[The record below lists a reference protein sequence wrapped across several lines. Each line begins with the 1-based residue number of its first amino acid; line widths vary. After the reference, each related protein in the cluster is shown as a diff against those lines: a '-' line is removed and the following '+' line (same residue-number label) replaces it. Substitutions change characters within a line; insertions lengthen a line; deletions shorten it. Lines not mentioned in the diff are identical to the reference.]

1 MTVENFQRLVSNALQ
16 NHDWRNITM
25 KRVISQT
32 FLTRKKV
39 LLCIGIALLTCASLT
54 GCDREAPVIS
64 GIDSVIELD
73 CGTKFNLEDY
83 LNENMDITDETDEG
97 AVQYKLSELEHTIK
111 CNGDVYNAD
120 TGEFNTEQ
128 FGNYDVEV
136 SVKDKSNNN
145 TTFAFTV
152 KLNPLHMKSSL
163 EEVVE
168 MDCGAIFN
176 VNNYF
181 SENIKIFN
189 LAEDSEY
196 KLDDFD
202 YTIKCD
208 ETIYNSASGKLDTG
222 KFGEYDATL
231 IVNSKSF
238 ENNTVSFSIK
248 LNPLAIEKGYYVYK
262 NDFASNYEYLGFCEY
277 KNTSVEDLAVTS
289 IEFQFFDK
297 DGVMI
302 ASSDMPDYS
311 REYVASGE
319 SGYALDTFDSA
330 GSPVSSADEIV
341 NVKVN
346 IEFEKPNESDNTSLE
361 VGDTEIINDYAYNVS
376 GFAGIT
382 VVTNPYDKD
391 IEYYALLAGMYDGEG
406 NLIGVMDSMDTDGIN
421 ANSKARATACWLP
434 DSREIPDMVKGLKA
448 SARVTLFDDGE

>member
-1 MTVENFQRLVSNALQ
+1 
-16 NHDWRNITM
+16 M
-25 KRVISQT
+25 KSVISQM
-32 FLTRKKV
+32 FLTAKKV
-39 LLCIGIALLTCASLT
+39 FLCIAMALLICVSLT

-83 LNENMDITDETDEG
+83 LNENTDITDETDDG
-97 AVQYKLSELEHTIK
+97 SVQYKLSELEHTIK

-128 FGNYDVEV
+128 FGNYDVEL

-152 KLNPLHMKSSL
+152 KLNPLHMSSSL

-168 MDCGAIFN
+168 IDCGAIFN
-176 VNNYF
+176 VNDYF
-181 SENIKIFN
+181 GKNIKIVN
-189 LAEDSEY
+189 LAEDTEY

-208 ETIYNSASGKLDTG
+208 ESIYNSASGKLDTG
-222 KFGEYDATL
+222 KFGEYNAVLT
-231 IVNSKSF
+231 INSKSF

-262 NDFASNYEYLGFCEY
+262 NEFASNYEYLGFCEY
-277 KNTSVEDLAVTS
+277 KNTSVEDLAVAS

-302 ASSDMPDYS
+302 SSSDMPDYS

-319 SGYALDTFDSA
+319 SGYALDTFASF

-341 NVKVN
+341 DVKVN
-346 IEFEKPNESDNTSLE
+346 IEFEKPNKEDNTSLE
-361 VGDTEIINDYAYNVS
+361 VGDTEITNDYEYNVS
-376 GFAGIT
+376 GFAGTT
-382 VVTNPYDKD
+382 VVTNPYDKN
-391 IEYYALLAGMYDGEG
+391 IEYYALLVGMYDGEG
-406 NLIGVMDSMDTDGIN
+406 NLIGVMNSMDTNGIN
-421 ANSKARATACWLP
+421 ANSKARATASWLP
-434 DSREIPDMVKGLKA
+434 DPREIPDMVKTLKA
-448 SARVTLFDDGE
+448 SARVTSFNDGQ

>member
-1 MTVENFQRLVSNALQ
+1 
-16 NHDWRNITM
+16 M

-32 FLTRKKV
+32 IFKSKKV
-39 LLCIGIALLTCASLT
+39 FLCIGAAVLICVSLT

-83 LNENMDITDETDEG
+83 LNENVNITDETDEG
-97 AVQYKLSELEHTIK
+97 SVQYKLSELEHTIK
-111 CNGDVYNAD
+111 CSGDVYNAE

-128 FGNYDVEV
+128 FGNYDAEL

-145 TTFAFTV
+145 TTFTFTV
-152 KLNPLHMKSSL
+152 KLNPLHINSSL
-163 EEVVE
+163 EEIVE

-176 VNNYF
+176 VNDYF
-181 SENIKIFN
+181 SENIKITN
-189 LAEDSEY
+189 LAESVEY

-202 YTIKCD
+202 YTISCD

-222 KFGEYDATL
+222 KFGEYNAALT
-231 IVNSKSF
+231 INSKSF

-262 NDFASNYEYLGFCEY
+262 NEFASNYEYLGFCEY

-297 DGVMI
+297 DGVMVG
-302 ASSDMPDYS
+302 SSDMPDYS

-319 SGYALDTFDSA
+319 SGYALDTFA
-330 GSPVSSADEIV
+330 SSSSSISSVDEIAD
-341 NVKVN
+341 VKVN
-346 IEFEKPNESDNTSLE
+346 IEFEKPDEADGTSLE
-361 VGDTEIINDYAYNVS
+361 VGDMEITNDYEYNVS

-382 VVTNPYDKD
+382 VITNPYDKD
-391 IEYYALLAGMYDGEG
+391 IEYYDLLAGMYDSEG
-406 NLIGVMDSMDTDGIN
+406 NLIGVMDSMNTDGIN
-421 ANSKARATACWLP
+421 ANSKARATASWLP
-434 DSREIPDMVKGLKA
+434 DSREIPDRVKTLKA
-448 SARVTLFDDGE
+448 SARVTSFVDGE